1 MDSAELSNF
10 AKMRFNQSLA
20 KKNLDAKIESI
31 LTLTYGGGLFNIDY
45 SLISFVNAMH
55 QNNQTEMIL
64 RDSFKN
70 PVKID
75 NVKDFLDQLIER
87 YQEAYKMQFD
97 DFLNSIIK
105 KTKPNVSFEDGKKAL
120 IIANSATESVK
131 YNKFIKIKN

>member
-10 AKMRFNQSLA
+10 AKMRFNLYLA
-20 KKNLDAKIESI
+20 KNNLVAIIESI
-31 LTLTYGGGLFNIDY
+31 ITLTYGGGLFNIDY

-87 YQEAYKMQFD
+87 YQEVTNEYYAEHQEYI
-97 DFLNSIIK
+97 N
-105 KTKPNVSFEDGKKAL
+105 TR
-120 IIANSATESVK
+120 
-131 YNKFIKIKN
+131 

>member
-55 QNNQTEMIL
+55 QSNQTEMVL

-87 YQEAYKMQFD
+87 YQEVTNEYYAEHQQ
-97 DFLNSIIK
+97 N
-105 KTKPNVSFEDGKKAL
+105 TN
-120 IIANSATESVK
+120 TR
-131 YNKFIKIKN
+131 

>member
-45 SLISFVNAMH
+45 SLISFVNTMH
-55 QNNQTEMIL
+55 QNNQTEMVL

-70 PVKID
+70 PIKID
-75 NVKDFLDQLIER
+75 NTKDFLEQLIER
-87 YQEAYKMQFD
+87 YQEVTNEYYAEH
-97 DFLNSIIK
+97 
-105 KTKPNVSFEDGKKAL
+105 TKNINTK
-120 IIANSATESVK
+120 
-131 YNKFIKIKN
+131 

>member
-55 QNNQTEMIL
+55 QNNQTEMVL

-87 YQEAYKMQFD
+87 HQEVTNEYYAEHQQ
-97 DFLNSIIK
+97 N
-105 KTKPNVSFEDGKKAL
+105 TN
-120 IIANSATESVK
+120 TR
-131 YNKFIKIKN
+131 